1 MGQLVADS
9 HTNILEGEASF
20 LLRLIPSF
28 LHHTY
33 INRPFKIAS
42 HTIYNKLK
50 VSYLWNTLADTAT
63 RLDTQEIINGL
74 PTLTHHSVHKNHQTL
89 FLSNSSNQG

>member
-20 LLRLIPSF
+20 LLRRIPSF
-28 LHHTY
+28 LQHTY
-33 INRPFKIAS
+33 IHRPFKIAS

-50 VSYLWNTLADTAT
+50 VSCLLNTPVDTAI
-63 RLDTQEIINGL
+63 RSDTQEIINVHL
-74 PTLTHHSVHKNHQTL
+74 TLTHHSDHKNHQTL
-89 FLSNSSNQG
+89 S